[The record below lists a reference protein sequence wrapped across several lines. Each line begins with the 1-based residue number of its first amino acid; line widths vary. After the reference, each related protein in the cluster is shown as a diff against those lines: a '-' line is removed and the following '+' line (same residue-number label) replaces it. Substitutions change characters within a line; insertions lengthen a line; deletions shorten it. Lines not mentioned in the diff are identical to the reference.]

1 MSALSRTWRTGI
13 GRKVLVGLTGLGLV
27 GFLSIHMLGNLQIFK
42 ADQSFNKYADG
53 LHKLPGFQLI
63 EIGLIAFFVIHI
75 ALVLW
80 LTMDNRKAR
89 GEQAYATTATK
100 QTKSLARVL
109 ASKTMALS
117 GLIMLAFMIV
127 HVMDFRLEHEAI
139 AAAGGDL
146 KRVVVTELAIPW
158 KAVLYIAGSLLAGWH
173 IFHGTQSAFR
183 SVGFHHKK
191 YTPMV
196 EKIGTALAIILGLGF
211 AAIPVYAL
219 VG

>member
-42 ADQSFNKYADG
+42 GDQSFNKYADG

-63 EIGLIAFFVIHI
+63 EIGLIAFFVIHM

-80 LTMDNRKAR
+80 LALDNRAAR
-89 GEQAYATTATK
+89 GDQGYATSATK
-100 QTKSLARVL
+100 QKTSLLRVL
-109 ASKTMALS
+109 ASKTMVYS
-117 GLIMLAFMIV
+117 GIILVAFMVV
-127 HVMDFRLEHEAI
+127 HVMDFRLQHEAI

-146 KRVVVTELAIPW
+146 KTVVVTQLAIPW
-158 KAVLYIAGSLLAGWH
+158 KALLYVAGSLLAAWH

-191 YTPMV
+191 YTPII

-219 VG
+219 LG